1 MFQLSGFYCRVPL
14 NGPSRVSR
22 RSFELSGVQG
32 LEGIR
37 RVYLKAKR
45 NHFFVFYCVLV
56 IYTGLKGVL
65 SVVEGSMGT
74 LGT

>member
-1 MFQLSGFYCRVPL
+1 MSI
-14 NGPSRVSR
+14 
-22 RSFELSGVQG
+22 RSFELSGFQG
-32 LEGIR
+32 LEDIR
-37 RVYLKAKR
+37 RVYFKAKQ

-56 IYTGLKGVL
+56 VYTGLKGVL